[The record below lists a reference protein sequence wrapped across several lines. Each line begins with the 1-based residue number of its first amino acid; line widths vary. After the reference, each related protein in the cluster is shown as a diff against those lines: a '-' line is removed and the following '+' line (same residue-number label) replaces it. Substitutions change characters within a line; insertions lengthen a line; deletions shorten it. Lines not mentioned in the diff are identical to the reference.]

1 MKFGLFLLFMGTF
14 PILWHKAVDS
24 KEEDQ
29 ESINPR
35 LKVINY
41 YLPALELEGKA
52 YRGKETFRE
61 RCAFCHKATARGYS
75 FGPNVSTLKE
85 KGKVYIMTN
94 LLDPSSFVLPGFEA
108 VEVETKNEIVR
119 GMISEKTDNLITLKL
134 PLGQVQRIPKEEIK
148 RLEKVKGSIMP
159 NNLDSGLSHQD
170 MADLL
175 EYLMTQ

>member
-1 MKFGLFLLFMGTF
+1 MKRWRTLLLLGLI
-14 PILWHKAVDS
+14 PHLWLNADESNEKSV
-24 KEEDQ
+24 

-35 LKVINY
+35 GKVIEY

-61 RCAFCHKATARGYS
+61 RCAFCHKVTARGYS
-75 FGPNVSTLKE
+75 FGPNVSTLKK
-85 KGKVYIMTN
+85 KGKLYAMVN
-94 LLDPSSFVLPGFEA
+94 LLDPSSLVLPGFEA

-119 GMISEKTDNLITLKL
+119 GMITEKTEDQITLKL
-134 PLGQVQRIPKEEIK
+134 PLGQVQRIPTEEIK
-148 RLEKVKGSIMP
+148 RLEKIKGSIMP

-175 EYLMTQ
+175 EYLMIQ